1 VSRSVELAGRLR
13 RPWLTPL
20 VRRYSRLGDNGLGW
34 MAAAVAVGV
43 GKGSPRL
50 ALELPA
56 VVLAAFGLNVAVKR
70 TVGRSRP
77 ASDDLT
83 PHLIRSPA
91 SSSFPSSHAATSA
104 AAAVAIGS
112 QVPAL
117 APVVVAAAVAMAASR
132 VYLGVH
138 HGSDIAAGLVL
149 GAATGGAYALAVA

>member
-34 MAAAVAVGV
+34 MAAAAAVGV

-77 ASDDLT
+77 LSDDLT

-149 GAATGGAYALAVA
+149 GAATGGAYALALA